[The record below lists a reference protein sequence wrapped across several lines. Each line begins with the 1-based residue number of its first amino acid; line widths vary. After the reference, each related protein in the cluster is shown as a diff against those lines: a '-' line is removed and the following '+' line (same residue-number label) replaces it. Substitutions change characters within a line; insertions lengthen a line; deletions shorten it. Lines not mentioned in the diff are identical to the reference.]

1 MAGCGEHPSHGWDLR
16 FVTTAKD
23 ARGLETHRA
32 GSGNRF
38 LLYHHCHQGNM
49 PKKKNDTRMQSLTVT
64 PAPRPEPSES
74 PSPESDAGT
83 STPPA
88 PAGGQS
94 TSQPQSQP
102 QEQRP
107 QGMSG
112 PVGGYPET
120 SNIGRGGDQEQPQ
133 EQTLEVTGEAPRAEG
148 QTTLSGGQDA
158 SAGQGDSTQSSL
170 PNGAAV
176 RQGPKGPMHKH
187 PGYQDAAGHLKW
199 HPVSQKHGRGTAQMH
214 EQAGLGSDG
223 LGSTPE
229 MRMAVG
235 ANMSEGGGL
244 MEPPRTGKQVA
255 TSVAA
260 HAGLTALEALT
271 TATGKGMSAVTN
283 FTRAVLSGNPLS
295 PAASLLAD
303 TFDAMGSVKRSV
315 DSTYERY
322 GIDPGAD
329 MASINGTIR
338 GKLASKQVEAL
349 NTGYNRALDNIDN
362 RAMEV
367 MGYGHTDGTPPDLT
381 EMGPAQLDLYY
392 QTLSEDADNLL
403 REYND
408 ARERGTLTPE
418 MQRAY
423 DAEIEVYAS
432 AFGAIE
438 KQGEANKKKY
448 QGLAKELRAQRASE
462 RARVR
467 EQQEAERRAREAR
480 NNARYVQAMQSG
492 DYATQVFF
500 EQSPKNYDAEVNQD
514 GVPINPQIRSR
525 YMRTLQD
532 KIESQQYTDAEN
544 ASMQARLDA
553 CREYTRRKK
562 FEEKQEAHR
571 RIAENDYSGK
581 INLVDTV
588 LNETNALG
596 RDGKVNQYGVV
607 EGDKLSP
614 KTGMALRNAA
624 ERRVRALTQR
634 EMEIHA
640 ANGNPISEAQAR
652 QIAEQDTEYR
662 RAMAASYLED
672 WTYDRQRLESELTH
686 IPYQKL
692 LDRNKTLAD
701 VDPAQRNIRD
711 LYDEMASLYSI
722 NLDDFQG
729 DIPTEEDR
737 AKFKEAVDVT
747 RRDFGIWR
755 PKKETAQTPPTD
767 GEAKDV
773 EPKPVLENTIEPT
786 KLWVQPP
793 NGMTPTGQRIQF
805 GPKTRE
811 YSSDEINVTAGRTL
825 QGQRTYAQSLMV
837 AKFRDDNPNANASF
851 NMSKPSTAMRERVM
865 NNWPAVIEKLQSSN
879 DPMEA
884 EVAKEMSKYLQFTR
898 ETEAWAQF
906 IREAPAGS
914 DERKARKREF
924 ENYLNGMGKDWA
936 DHQEGGIDL
945 DDISTVEEN
954 LQDLRDIY
962 APFEDEDE
970 LNLDDISDE
979 ELDSALDKLY
989 ELANNLADEAGD
1001 NPTDEQ
1007 VQQYNEYV
1015 ASINAF
1021 EAELERRGGGNDES
1035 GNETDETDEESGEIP
1050 PDEPENDENHGKPL
1064 VVGKGNRLPD
1074 DLADWYMGLG
1084 VDFDDY
1090 SDDELAEIG
1099 WNASKEL
1106 TDMLNGAKPVPPSE
1120 IENINVPPELR
1131 QRYEDLYYTAKT
1143 ASNILTER
1151 KNRAETPEI
1160 PEKTVENEVET
1171 PENPEETEPENP
1183 EKTDEKEV
1191 VLPEYSRYLRDL
1203 TRDQLLSITTPEQM
1217 AGINISKG
1225 CLADESLSTSDLET
1239 ISSRY
1244 HKVIQ
1249 KLIQDGANSTVA
1261 DKEGKLSPAK
1271 PELKKQLNTITT
1283 RYNRINE
1290 EIGKRKKAQRAED
1303 ELRIK
1308 VANQRKKEEHEIE
1321 NKSRDALKAEERAEN
1336 ERKRQDK
1343 TSHTAPFELKGLNEP
1358 LDVRWDAIKDKTKD
1372 SPESAEAAIRYD
1384 PTGQDKPIIPE
1395 GVDIDSESIGK
1406 TLSRMRE
1413 ATMSLRK
1420 YLAVMAQNA
1429 GDDELATKVYESENP
1444 WEVVKDFTAK
1454 YGENSPEAVKDLMDR
1469 VGDSY
1474 DVIRIQFNHEVDP
1487 DVITKNLNE
1496 QERKNNLRNRTDSS
1510 PPQREPL
1517 EDKVQKERLNSAGAG
1532 VYANV
1537 EKLANTA
1544 IGAINKK
1551 GLEAR
1556 EANTRR
1562 TEVIS
1567 ARNDAQREIG
1577 ACIESDLPYEE
1588 KMEQIQ
1594 AIADKYKGIMDDFI
1608 AKSFSLD
1615 DIDFSALPNELQK
1628 AFRSEFNHMRVL
1640 LAGYACMYPNIVP
1653 GHTVESTVDVMLRHP
1668 ETLEKS
1674 HREYAEDNLA
1684 LFRDRVETML
1694 YEYLTTL

>member
-1 MAGCGEHPSHGWDLR
+1 MGSIRHADDALR
-16 FVTTAKD
+16 FVTKAKD
-23 ARGLETHRA
+23 ARGLETYRA

-49 PKKKNDTRMQSLTVT
+49 PKKKNDTRMQNLTVT
-64 PAPRPEPSES
+64 PAPRPEPPES
-74 PSPESDAGT
+74 PDPPGDAGT
-83 STPPA
+83 STPSA
-88 PAGGQS
+88 PSGEQS
-94 TSQPQSQP
+94 GSQTQTPEPQP

-120 SNIGRGGDQEQPQ
+120 SNIGRGGDQAEQSQEQTQEQPQ
-133 EQTLEVTGEAPRAEG
+133 EAAGEVPRAEG
-148 QTTLSGGQDA
+148 QSTPSGGAETDA
-158 SAGQGDSTQSSL
+158 GTGDNSTQSSL

-214 EQAGLGSDG
+214 EQAGLGRDG

-244 MEPPRTGKQVA
+244 MEPPKTGTQVA
-255 TSVAA
+255 SSIAA

-271 TATGKGMSAVTN
+271 TAAGKGMSAVTN

-295 PAASLLAD
+295 PASSMLAD
-303 TFDAMGSVKRSV
+303 TFDAMGSVKRSI
-315 DSTYERY
+315 DSTYEKY

-329 MASINGTIR
+329 MASVQDTIR
-338 GKLASKQVEAL
+338 GRLASRQVEAQ
-349 NTGYNRALDNIDN
+349 NTGYNRALDNIDS

-432 AFGAIE
+432 AFGAIAQ
-438 KQGEANKKKY
+438 QGEANKKKY

-462 RARVR
+462 RAK
-467 EQQEAERRAREAR
+467 AREAQEQAKR
-480 NNARYVQAMQSG
+480 DKEAKNNARYVRAMQSG

-500 EQSPKNYDAEVNQD
+500 EQNPKNYDAEVNQD

-553 CREYTRRKK
+553 CREYTRKKK

-571 RIAENDYSGK
+571 RIAENDYSGN

-634 EMEIHA
+634 EMDIHA

-701 VDPAQRNIRD
+701 VDQAQRDIRA
-711 LYDEMASLYSI
+711 LYDEMASQYSI

-737 AKFKEAVDVT
+737 ARFKQAVDVT

-755 PKKETAQTPPTD
+755 PKKEAAQTPPTD
-767 GEAKDV
+767 GKARVSLAEPEPESVPENLV
-773 EPKPVLENTIEPT
+773 EPTQ
-786 KLWVQPP
+786 LWVQSP

-805 GPKTRE
+805 GKNTQE
-811 YSSDEINVTAGRTL
+811 YSPDEINITAGRTL

-837 AKFRDDNPNANASF
+837 AKFRDDNPNANANY
-851 NMSKPSTAMRERVM
+851 NMSKPSIAMREQVM
-865 NNWPAVIEKLQSSN
+865 NNWPAVIEEMQSSN
-879 DPMEA
+879 DPMKA
-884 EVAKEMSKYLQFTR
+884 EVAKEMSKYLNFTR

-914 DERKARKREF
+914 DERKVRKREF
-924 ENYLNGMGKDWA
+924 ENYLSGMGSDWA
-936 DHQEGGIDL
+936 NYQEDGINL
-945 DDISTVEEN
+945 DDMASVEEN
-954 LQDLRDIY
+954 LQDLRDTY
-962 APFEDEDE
+962 APFEDEGEDEDE
-970 LNLDDISDE
+970 LNLDDLSDE
-979 ELDSALDKLY
+979 ELDSKLDELY
-989 ELANNLADEAGD
+989 ELANAIADEAGD
-1001 NPTDEQ
+1001 DPTDEQ
-1007 VQQYNEYV
+1007 TQQYDEYV
-1015 ASINAF
+1015 SYINAF
-1021 EAELERRGGGNDES
+1021 EAELARRKGETDDSDEETVE
-1035 GNETDETDEESGEIP
+1035 ETDESDEADEESDEIP
-1050 PDEPENDENHGKPL
+1050 PDEAEIDENQGKPL

-1074 DLADWYMGLG
+1074 DLAEWYMGLD
-1084 VDFDDY
+1084 VDFEDY
-1090 SDDELAEIG
+1090 SDEELAEIG

-1120 IENINVPPELR
+1120 VENTNVPPELR
-1131 QRYEDLYYTAKT
+1131 QRYEDLYHTAKT

-1151 KNRAETPEI
+1151 KNRVETPEI
-1160 PEKTVENEVET
+1160 
-1171 PENPEETEPENP
+1171 P

-1191 VLPEYSRYLRDL
+1191 VLPKFSRYKRDL
-1203 TRDQLLSITTPEQM
+1203 TRDQLLAITTPEQM
-1217 AGINISKG
+1217 LGLNISES
-1225 CLADESLSTSDLET
+1225 CLADESLSISDLET
-1239 ISSRY
+1239 IASRY

-1271 PELKKQLNTITT
+1271 PELKKRLNTITT
-1283 RYNRINE
+1283 RWNRISKE
-1290 EIGKRKKAQRAED
+1290 VGKRKKAQRREAE
-1303 ELRIK
+1303 LKIK
-1308 VANQRKKEEHEIE
+1308 VDNQRKKEERELE
-1321 NKSRDALKAEERAEN
+1321 RKSQDALRDAIHAEN
-1336 ERKRQDK
+1336 EAKRKDAK
-1343 TSHTAPFELKGLNEP
+1343 SHTAPFTLEGLNEP
-1358 LDVRWDAIKDKTKD
+1358 QDVRWDAIRNETKD
-1372 SPESAEAAIRYD
+1372 SPESAEAAMRYD

-1395 GVDIDSESIGK
+1395 GVDIDSNSIGK

-1429 GDDELATKVYESENP
+1429 GDEDLAAKVYESDNP
-1444 WEVVKDFTAK
+1444 WEVVGDFVSK
-1454 YGENSPEAVKDLMDR
+1454 YGENSPEAIKDLMGR
-1469 VGDSY
+1469 VDDSY
-1474 DVIRIQFNHEVDP
+1474 DVIRVQFKHEVNP
-1487 DVITKNLNE
+1487 AVIAKNLKE
-1496 QERKNNLRNRTDSS
+1496 QERKNNQANRTNS
-1510 PPQREPL
+1510 PPPSREPL

-1537 EKLANTA
+1537 EKLANNA
-1544 IGAINKK
+1544 IGVINKK
-1551 GLEAR
+1551 GLEAK
-1556 EANTRR
+1556 EANDRR
-1562 TEVIS
+1562 VEIIS
-1567 ARNDAQREIG
+1567 ARNEAQREIG
-1577 ACIESDLPYEE
+1577 ACIRSDLPYEE

-1594 AIADKYKGIMDDFI
+1594 AIADKYEGIMDDFI

-1615 DIDFSALPNELQK
+1615 DIDFSVLPDELQK

-1653 GHTVESTVDVMLRHP
+1653 GHTVESTVDIMLRHP

-1674 HREYAEDNLA
+1674 HREYAEDNLS

>member
-1 MAGCGEHPSHGWDLR
+1 
-16 FVTTAKD
+16 
-23 ARGLETHRA
+23 
-32 GSGNRF
+32 
-38 LLYHHCHQGNM
+38 M
-49 PKKKNDTRMQSLTVT
+49 PKKKNDTRMQNLTVT
-64 PAPRPEPSES
+64 PAPRPEPPES
-74 PSPESDAGT
+74 PDSPGDAGT
-83 STPPA
+83 SAPPA
-88 PAGGQS
+88 PAGGQNTS
-94 TSQPQSQP
+94 QSQSQPQEQTQEQP

-120 SNIGRGGDQEQPQ
+120 SNIGRGGDQAEQPQ
-133 EQTLEVTGEAPRAEG
+133 EQTQETAGEAPRAEG
-148 QTTLSGGQDA
+148 QATPGGTGDT
-158 SAGQGDSTQSSL
+158 AGDTGGDNTQSSL

-199 HPVSQKHGRGTAQMH
+199 HLVSQKHGRGTAQMH
-214 EQAGLGSDG
+214 ERAGLGSDG

-235 ANMSEGGGL
+235 ANMGEGGGM

-260 HAGLTALEALT
+260 HVGLTALEALT
-271 TATGKGMSAVTN
+271 TASGKGMSAVTN

-315 DSTYERY
+315 DSTYEKY

-338 GKLASKQVEAL
+338 GRLASRQVEAL

-392 QTLSEDADNLL
+392 QTLSQDADSLL

-408 ARERGTLTPE
+408 ARERGVLTPE

-467 EQQEAERRAREAR
+467 EQQEAERRAREAS

-500 EQSPKNYDAEVNQD
+500 EQNPRNYDAEVNQD

-525 YMRTLQD
+525 YMRALQD
-532 KIESQQYTDAEN
+532 KIESQQYSDAEN

-553 CREYTRRKK
+553 CREYTRQKK

-571 RIAENDYSGK
+571 RIAENDYSGD

-634 EMEIHA
+634 EMEAHA
-640 ANGNPISEAQAR
+640 AKGNPISEAQAR

-701 VDPAQRNIRD
+701 VDQAQRDIRA
-711 LYDEMASLYSI
+711 LYDEMASQYSI

-737 AKFKEAVDVT
+737 AKFKQVVDTT

-755 PKKETAQTPPTD
+755 PKKETAQTPPAA
-767 GEAKDV
+767 GEAKEI

-786 KLWVQPP
+786 QLWVQPP

-805 GPKTRE
+805 GPKTQE
-811 YSSDEINVTAGRTL
+811 YSPDEINITAGRTL

-837 AKFRDDNPNANASF
+837 AKFRDDNPNANSNY
-851 NMSKPSTAMRERVM
+851 NMSKPSIAMREQVM
-865 NNWPAVIEKLQSSN
+865 NNWPAVIEKLQGSN
-879 DPMEA
+879 DPMER
-884 EVAKEMSKYLQFTR
+884 EVAKEMSKYLNFTR

-914 DERKARKREF
+914 DERKVRKREF
-924 ENYLNGMGKDWA
+924 ENYLSGMGSDWA
-936 DHQEGGIDL
+936 NYQEDGINL
-945 DDISTVEEN
+945 DDMATVEGN

-962 APFEDEDE
+962 APFEDEEEDEDE
-970 LNLDDISDE
+970 LNLDDLSDE

-989 ELANNLADEAGD
+989 DLANTLADEAGD

-1007 VQQYNEYV
+1007 VQQYNEYI

-1021 EAELERRGGGNDES
+1021 EAELNRRRSGNDDS
-1035 GNETDETDEESGEIP
+1035 DAETDETDENSA
-1050 PDEPENDENHGKPL
+1050 KPL

-1074 DLADWYMGLG
+1074 DLAEWYMGLD
-1084 VDFDDY
+1084 VDYDDY
-1090 SDDELAEIG
+1090 SDEELGEIA

-1106 TDMLNGAKPVPPSE
+1106 TDILNGG
-1120 IENINVPPELR
+1120 IIVPPEFKD
-1131 QRYEDLYYTAKT
+1131 RYVDLYRTAKT
-1143 ASNILTER
+1143 ASNILAER
-1151 KNRAETPEI
+1151 KNRAESPEI
-1160 PEKTVENEVET
+1160 PEKTDENDVET
-1171 PENPEETEPENP
+1171 SENP
-1183 EKTDEKEV
+1183 EKIEPEEPEKTGEKEV
-1191 VLPEYSRYLRDL
+1191 VLPKYSRFLRDL
-1203 TRDQLLSITTPEQM
+1203 TKDQLLVITTPEQM
-1217 AGINISKG
+1217 AGINPSEG
-1225 CLADESLSTSDLET
+1225 CLADESLSISDLET
-1239 ISSRY
+1239 IASRY
-1244 HKVIQ
+1244 HQVIQ

-1261 DKEGKLSPAK
+1261 DKEGKLSIAK
-1271 PELKKQLNTITT
+1271 PELKNQLNTITT
-1283 RYNRINE
+1283 RYNRIKKELN
-1290 EIGKRKKAQRAED
+1290 KRKKAQKQED

-1308 VANQRKKEEHEIE
+1308 AENQRRKEERALER
-1321 NKSRDALKAEERAEN
+1321 KSEDELKAAIRAEN
-1336 ERKRQDK
+1336 ERKRKDA
-1343 TSHTAPFELKGLNEP
+1343 TSHMAPFELKGLNEP
-1358 LDVRWDAIKDKTKD
+1358 LDARWDAIKDKTKD

-1406 TLSRMRE
+1406 TLNRMRE

-1429 GDDELATKVYESENP
+1429 GDDELATKVYESDNP
-1444 WEVVKDFTAK
+1444 WEVVKDFASK
-1454 YGENSPEAVKDLMDR
+1454 YGENSPEAIKDLMGR
-1469 VGDSY
+1469 VGESY
-1474 DVIRIQFNHEVDP
+1474 EVIRIQFDHEVDP

-1510 PPQREPL
+1510 DTHREPL
-1517 EDKVQKERLNSAGAG
+1517 DDKIQKERLNSAGAG

-1537 EKLANTA
+1537 EKLANNA

-1551 GLEAR
+1551 GLEAK
-1556 EANTRR
+1556 EANDRR
-1562 TEVIS
+1562 VEIIS
-1567 ARNDAQREIG
+1567 ARNEAQREIG
-1577 ACIESDLPYEE
+1577 ACIKSDLSYEE

-1594 AIADKYKGIMDDFI
+1594 AIADKYEGIMDDFI

-1653 GHTVESTVDVMLRHP
+1653 GHTVESTVDIMLRHP

-1674 HREYAEDNLA
+1674 HREYAEDNLS